1 MRGRETDR
9 EVSVYKSLS
18 ERERWKEREGHIE
31 NRGRQRKIMI
41 MKKMCGEIEGE
52 REREREE
59 RGDGVRE
66 GVKLRCPCYGLC
78 ALIGYPV

>member
-31 NRGRQRKIMI
+31 NRGRQRTIMI

-52 REREREE
+52 REREREKNGGME
-59 RGDGVRE
+59 
-66 GVKLRCPCYGLC
+66 
-78 ALIGYPV
+78 

>member
-31 NRGRQRKIMI
+31 NRGRQRTIMI
-41 MKKMCGEIEGE
+41 MKKMCG
-52 REREREE
+52 
-59 RGDGVRE
+59 
-66 GVKLRCPCYGLC
+66 
-78 ALIGYPV
+78 